1 MGAKPNCAWE
11 SITAYGFRWESERLI
26 VAEKRVMT
34 VERRGL
40 AEEMWS
46 QAAGEPIGSNAHY
59 GGRLSGDA
67 TAGPSLARYRHSAKR
82 PSKQLRMPAATS
94 SGEPDA
100 GNPHVRFDEGRGDI
114 ESPSYSTGSVTH
126 AESAR
131 PEPSP
136 NRKGGL
142 PPLNRE
148 IPKTFKRPSAGAR
161 YLSIVE
167 CGGLDRG
174 SSQIADPAERLAGFH

>member
-67 TAGPSLARYRHSAKR
+67 TAGPSLARDRHSAQR

-114 ESPSYSTGSVTH
+114 ESPSYSTGSDGL
-126 AESAR
+126 
-131 PEPSP
+131 
-136 NRKGGL
+136 GGL
-142 PPLNRE
+142 GISLFLTFAVATLGSFNR
-148 IPKTFKRPSAGAR
+148 AR
-161 YLSIVE
+161 
-167 CGGLDRG
+167 
-174 SSQIADPAERLAGFH
+174 

>member
-67 TAGPSLARYRHSAKR
+67 TAGPSLARDRHSAKR

-114 ESPSYSTGSVTH
+114 ESPSYSTGSDWGFTAVHYYILCEDGLARNNVSTP
-126 AESAR
+126 SAVR
-131 PEPSP
+131 PFSAQMPSP
-136 NRKGGL
+136 SDQRSEECPNA
-142 PPLNRE
+142 
-148 IPKTFKRPSAGAR
+148 AG
-161 YLSIVE
+161 E
-167 CGGLDRG
+167 
-174 SSQIADPAERLAGFH
+174 

>member
-67 TAGPSLARYRHSAKR
+67 TAGPSLARDRHSAKR

-114 ESPSYSTGSVTH
+114 ESPSYSTGSDKVSQIG
-126 AESAR
+126 ASR
-131 PEPSP
+131 PESEP
-136 NRKGGL
+136 
-142 PPLNRE
+142 
-148 IPKTFKRPSAGAR
+148 RPS
-161 YLSIVE
+161 
-167 CGGLDRG
+167 G
-174 SSQIADPAERLAGFH
+174 SG

>member
-67 TAGPSLARYRHSAKR
+67 TAGPSLARDRHSAQR

-114 ESPSYSTGSVTH
+114 ESPSYSTC
-126 AESAR
+126 AR
-131 PEPSP
+131 IS
-136 NRKGGL
+136 L
-142 PPLNRE
+142 
-148 IPKTFKRPSAGAR
+148 
-161 YLSIVE
+161 
-167 CGGLDRG
+167 
-174 SSQIADPAERLAGFH
+174 ADLVN